1 MRSENL
7 NTDPNDS
14 GQVASTLQI
23 KLLYSPVHIFRE
35 KNNPLISKGW
45 ATHMKI
51 HQCIPEVLIFNKTP
65 KCVGSI
71 LTLIKYMI

>member
-1 MRSENL
+1 ML
-7 NTDPNDS
+7 L
-14 GQVASTLQI
+14 GKWQI
-23 KLLYSPVHIFRE
+23 FYKLSYYTAQCIFLGK